1 MNYYGYDQNDRLLGL
16 NRNIE
21 HISLLHGDNMRTEK
35 SPTEHFEEMDYGH
48 IHQNEKFNSVLING
62 KGHGGK
68 LNPEIKNIE
77 AFQFKPSD
85 TYLMESTEETFRLE
99 IKTDP
104 ESVRQQ
110 ALWCGAKPGMRVL
123 DVGCGPGKTTSILY
137 EMVQPGGSA
146 VGIDMSLDRI
156 SHAKSHYG
164 RQSGIDFTVC
174 NLKEPLISIG
184 QFDLIWVRFVL
195 EYFREESYDII
206 RNLSEALKPGGYLCL
221 LDLDYNCLSHHEL
234 PPMIQDLLPKL
245 MNRLEEECNFDA
257 YAGRK
262 LYSYLFDHGF
272 NNIQVNLM
280 AHHLFFGSI
289 KEADFFNWMKKI
301 EIIVKRF
308 EALFIDYPGGC
319 EAFIDDFKRFLID
332 PRRFTYTPLIMCK
345 GMKPLDL

>member
-1 MNYYGYDQNDRLLGL
+1 
-16 NRNIE
+16 
-21 HISLLHGDNMRTEK
+21 MRTEK
-35 SPTEHFEEMDYGH
+35 ALKEQYEGIKYGRTHLNEKLLSVLKNVKSSGIKHDSEMD
-48 IHQNEKFNSVLING
+48 N
-62 KGHGGK
+62 
-68 LNPEIKNIE
+68 IK
-77 AFQFKPSD
+77 AFLFKSSD
-85 TYLMESTEETFRLE
+85 VYLMESKEETFRLE

-146 VGIDMSLDRI
+146 VGVDLSPDRI
-156 SHAKSHYG
+156 SHAKNHYC
-164 RQSGIDFTVC
+164 RQPGIDFAVC
-174 NLKEPLISIG
+174 NLKDPLSGIG

-195 EYFREESYDII
+195 EYFREESYDIVK
-206 RNLSEALKPGGYLCL
+206 NLCGALKPGGYLCL

-234 PPMIQDLLPKL
+234 PPMIQNLLPKL
-245 MNRLEEECNFDA
+245 INRLEEECNFDA

-272 NNIQVNLM
+272 NNIKVNLM

-289 KEADFFNWMKKI
+289 KEKDFFNWMKKL

-308 EALFIDYPGGC
+308 EDLFNDYPGGC
-319 EAFIDDFKRFLID
+319 EAFNDDFRNFLTD
-332 PRRFTYTPLIMCK
+332 PRRFTYTPLILCK
-345 GMKPLDL
+345 GMKPL

>member
-1 MNYYGYDQNDRLLGL
+1 
-16 NRNIE
+16 
-21 HISLLHGDNMRTEK
+21 MRTEK
-35 SPTEHFEEMDYGH
+35 AFTKHLEEMEYEH
-48 IHQNEKFNSVLING
+48 NHLNENLNSVFKNG
-62 KGHGGK
+62 KDPGSK
-68 LNPEIKNIE
+68 LNSEMKNIE
-77 AFQFKPSD
+77 TFQFKSPN

-110 ALWCGAKPGMRVL
+110 ALWCGVKPGMRVL

-146 VGIDMSLDRI
+146 VGIDLSLDRI
-156 SHAKSHYG
+156 SYAKNHYC

-195 EYFREESYDII
+195 EYFREESYNIV

-221 LDLDYNCLSHHEL
+221 LDLDYNCLSHHGL

-245 MNRLEEECNFDA
+245 MNQLEEECNFDA

-272 NNIQVNLM
+272 SNIQVDLM

-289 KEADFFNWMKKI
+289 KETDVFNWMKKI

-308 EALFIDYPGGC
+308 EDLFIDYTGGC

-332 PRRFTYTPLIMCK
+332 PRRFTYTPLILCK
-345 GMKPLDL
+345 GMKPLDH

>member
-1 MNYYGYDQNDRLLGL
+1 MLYGV
-16 NRNIE
+16 
-21 HISLLHGDNMRTEK
+21 NMRTDK
-35 SPTEHFEEMDYGH
+35 VLTEHFEEMEHEYAH
-48 IHQNEKFNSVLING
+48 LNEKPNSVLKNG
-62 KGHGGK
+62 KNPGSK
-68 LNPEIKNIE
+68 LNSEIKNIE

-146 VGIDMSLDRI
+146 VGIDLSLDRI
-156 SHAKSHYG
+156 SHAKNHYG

-195 EYFREESYDII
+195 EYFREESYDIV

-245 MNRLEEECNFDA
+245 MKRLEEECNFDA

-289 KEADFFNWMKKI
+289 KETDFFNWMKKI

-308 EALFIDYPGGC
+308 EDLFTDYPGGC
-319 EAFIDDFKRFLID
+319 EAFIDDFKKFLID
-332 PRRFTYTPLIMCK
+332 PRRFTYTPLILCK
-345 GMKPLDL
+345 GMKPLDR